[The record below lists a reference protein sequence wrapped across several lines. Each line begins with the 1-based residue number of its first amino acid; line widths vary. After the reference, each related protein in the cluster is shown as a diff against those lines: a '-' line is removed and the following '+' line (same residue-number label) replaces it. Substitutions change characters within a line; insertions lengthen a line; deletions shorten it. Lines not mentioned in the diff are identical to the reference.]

1 MSSFTVNTPRPT
13 PIRALSPAE
22 RVAALADG
30 GAVIAL
36 DAPRPSPHLARFG
49 IRPQDDDGISIARI
63 AIAGTPALVAAQDER
78 FLGGSVGA
86 NHGTA
91 LHDIFVRARA
101 ERPAGVVLLL
111 ASGGVR
117 LHEANAGELWLAR
130 ALRALLDTR
139 AAGVPVLAVATGH
152 VFGGASVL
160 ACAADRLAM
169 LPGTRIGV
177 SGPKVI
183 QSVHGKWELDAD
195 RPSDVDAV
203 FGATARSAAGDV
215 DLVAD
220 DADALRAWIRVAFA
234 QTQPFAE
241 RVASTHALLA
251 ARVPPCA
258 LRAELPFTGALAA
271 ARPEDSSGWLWGIN
285 SVLATRPAGNAP
297 FGAAFAHALDGAL
310 LARFREA
317 PHVPSTRVLIVEDSA
332 GHEVSRAA
340 EMRFL
345 SRSLAHHAA
354 VLALLRAR
362 GHRLSGLLAG
372 TGHSAAFFVNALQAS
387 PLYALPHAR
396 VVAMEPSAIAR
407 ITGLRAGTLIEDD
420 PLLGQPVRHLAALG
434 GVDEILHD
442 DRLASLLAGEE
453 GMR

>member
-1 MSSFTVNTPRPT
+1 MSPFTVNTPRPT
-13 PIRALSPAE
+13 PIRALPPAA

-30 GAVIAL
+30 GAVISL

-49 IRPQDDDGISIARI
+49 IRPQDDDGVSIARI
-63 AIAGTPALVAAQDER
+63 AIAGTPALIVAQDER

-86 NHGTA
+86 NHGKA
-91 LHDIFVRARA
+91 LHDLFVQART

-195 RPSDVDAV
+195 RSSDVDAV

-234 QTQPFAE
+234 QMQPFAE
-241 RVASTHALLA
+241 RVASTHAMLA
-251 ARVPPCA
+251 ARLPPYA
-258 LRAELPFTGALAA
+258 LRTSLHRCAC
-271 ARPEDSSGWLWGIN
+271 R
-285 SVLATRPAGNAP
+285 
-297 FGAAFAHALDGAL
+297 
-310 LARFREA
+310 
-317 PHVPSTRVLIVEDSA
+317 
-332 GHEVSRAA
+332 RAA
-340 EMRFL
+340 GGFERLAMGD
-345 SRSLAHHAA
+345 SRRTGHAA
-354 VLALLRAR
+354 CRERAFR
-362 GHRLSGLLAG
+362 RRVRPRAG
-372 TGHSAAFFVNALQAS
+372 
-387 PLYALPHAR
+387 R
-396 VVAMEPSAIAR
+396 RIAR
-407 ITGLRAGTLIEDD
+407 AIPRCAACSLD
-420 PLLGQPVRHLAALG
+420 PGSDRRGLG
-434 GVDEILHD
+434 GP
-442 DRLASLLAGEE
+442 
-453 GMR
+453 